1 VIFLPRI
8 ERKLGIESTP
18 QKIFKIV
25 TDGFKTPKWN
35 PVISDVIEIED
46 NKIRLDTDLG
56 SFTIMDIETEENK
69 IAIWHMEKSDV
80 HSIGYILDPKT
91 KGTDVKIWAEFE
103 DKKLAKSYKKTA
115 DLMLEGLKNYV
126 NFIEEG
132 GDPAHFNKWNLITP

>member
-1 VIFLPRI
+1 MIFLPRI